1 MLKVVVCGGGP
12 TGVELAAELADFAHN
27 DVARRYGTDI
37 SERIQIILVEAMPRI
52 LAPFD
57 EKLANVA
64 KEHLV
69 SKGVDVRTG
78 TAVTYVESNDVTLAP
93 SCPRNATKE
102 QREAAAA
109 AAKTEGK
116 CDYSVVILSSSTETH
131 HILFMA
137 QSQRNWR
144 ISLGSRYRSSST
156 SQKACQFPRPD

>member
-64 KEHLV
+64 KDHLV

-116 CDYSVVILSSSTETH
+116 SD
-131 HILFMA
+131 
-137 QSQRNWR
+137 
-144 ISLGSRYRSSST
+144 
-156 SQKACQFPRPD
+156 